1 MFVVVHKTHGN
12 DVLTAHST
20 IQHARSSIKM
30 RMRKHYKNTLGGV
43 IYEVNLDDLT
53 EVEQHGTVEPQQ
65 VPGQQPLF

>member
-30 RMRKHYKNTLGGV
+30 RMRSRQTLAGS
-43 IYEVNLDDLT
+43 IYEVHLDDLT
-53 EVEQHGTVEPQQ
+53 PIEQHGTLDSQ